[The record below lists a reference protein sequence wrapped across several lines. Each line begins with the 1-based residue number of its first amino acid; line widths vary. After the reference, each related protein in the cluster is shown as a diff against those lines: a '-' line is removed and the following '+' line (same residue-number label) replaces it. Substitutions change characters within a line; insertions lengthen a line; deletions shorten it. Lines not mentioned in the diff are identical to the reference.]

1 MSPADQ
7 YRKLAAELQA
17 KATIESDE
25 SHAAELDA
33 LARSYLR
40 LAEQADQNSET
51 DLWFEYGPKAELE
64 GGEP

>member
-17 KATIESDE
+17 KATIESDA

-40 LAEQADQNSET
+40 LAE
-51 DLWFEYGPKAELE
+51 
-64 GGEP
+64 